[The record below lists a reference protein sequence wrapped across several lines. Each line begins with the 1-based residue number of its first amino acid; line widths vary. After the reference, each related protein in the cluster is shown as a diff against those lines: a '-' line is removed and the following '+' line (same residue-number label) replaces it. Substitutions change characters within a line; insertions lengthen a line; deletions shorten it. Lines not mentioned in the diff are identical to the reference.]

1 MSMLEVEV
9 DTLNRPVKLFYEDA
23 GYGFPVV
30 MSHGWPLDHRMWEQ
44 QRATL
49 LDSGCRVITYDRRGF
64 GASYRPQGTY
74 NYDRFADDLAALLQH
89 LDLRDVTLVGFSM
102 GAGDIVR
109 YMVRHL
115 GQRVGRLALV
125 SSILPS
131 LRRSPDNAEGVDEL
145 VFLRMAAD
153 IRADRFEFAARFTN
167 QLFESNHEPSI
178 SQPRKHWIEA
188 QINRASTEAIL
199 ACTQLFQE
207 ADFTE
212 ELKAITHVP
221 ALIVHGTG
229 DRIAPLSATGA
240 RLKKMLPGCV
250 YRAYEDAPHGLFAT
264 HAEELSANLLE
275 LVRTPP
281 MVTLPVATA

>member
-44 QRATL
+44 QRAML
-49 LDSGCRVITYDRRGF
+49 LDNGCRVITYDRRGF
-64 GASYRPQGTY
+64 GSSYRPQGAY
-74 NYDRFADDLAALLQH
+74 HYDRFADDLAALLQH

-102 GAGDIVR
+102 GAGEIVR

-125 SSILPS
+125 SGIIPT
-131 LRRSPDNAEGVDEL
+131 LRRTQQSAEGVDEL

-153 IRADRFEFAARFTN
+153 IRADRYEFAARFTN
-167 QLFESNHEPSI
+167 QLLESGQEPAVSAA
-178 SQPRKHWIEA
+178 RKHWIQS
-188 QINRASTEAIL
+188 QINRASTEAML

-207 ADFTE
+207 ADFTD
-212 ELKAITHVP
+212 ELKTIVNVP
-221 ALIVHGTG
+221 ALIVHGSG
-229 DRIAPLSATGA
+229 DRIAPIAATGA
-240 RLKKMLPGCV
+240 RLAKMLPGCAYKV
-250 YRAYEDAPHGLFAT
+250 YEGAPHGLFAT
-264 HAEELSANLLE
+264 HAEELGTNLLE
-275 LVRTPP
+275 LVRNPP
-281 MVTLPVATA
+281 TVTLPVATA